1 MTLPVKVAA
10 RSHPARLP
18 LSIPSRSPAR
28 QALSHPDFARYA
40 YGRFA
45 STLAWQMIDVVL
57 GYQVWKL
64 TRSEAYLGY
73 IGLAQFLPFVVLLLP
88 GGQIADRFD
97 RRMIIA
103 LAYGLELIAAA
114 ALLAFTLSGQ
124 SEVILL
130 FFIAAL
136 LGIGRSFWA
145 PAGQAMVPNLVPKEL
160 LSGAISFN
168 TLMFTIATIA
178 GPAVAG
184 LTLILGIDWSYGIA
198 VVLLIAAMILVVGVK
213 PVRAKSSA
221 EWRWSDFL
229 GGFVFVWQKKP
240 VLGAISLDLFAVLFG
255 GVVALL
261 PAYAD
266 KILHVDT
273 VGLGMMRAAPGLGA
287 AIIAFWLGMRP
298 ITRHAGTWMF
308 GGVALFGL
316 CMITVGLSTSLWL
329 SVIVLVFA
337 GAGDM
342 VSVFVRGMLVQ
353 LETPDSIR
361 GRVSAVN
368 SMFIGASNELG
379 AFRAGMQAAWLGIVP
394 SMIWGGVCT
403 LAVVGSYLKLFP
415 QLRKLDRFP
424 EPRH

>member
-1 MTLPVKVAA
+1 
-10 RSHPARLP
+10 
-18 LSIPSRSPAR
+18 LSSTSLSPAR

-45 STLAWQMIDVVL
+45 ATLAWQMIDVVL
-57 GYQVWKL
+57 GYQMWKL
-64 TRSEAYLGY
+64 TRNEAYLGY

-97 RRMIIA
+97 RRLIIA
-103 LAYGLELIAAA
+103 LAYSLELLAAV
-114 ALLAFTLSGQ
+114 ALLVFTLSGRT
-124 SEVILL
+124 EAYLL

-136 LGIGRSFWA
+136 LGVGRSFWA
-145 PAGQAMVPNLVPKEL
+145 PAGQAMVPNLVPKDL

-168 TLMFTIATIA
+168 TLIFTIATIT
-178 GPAVAG
+178 GPALAG
-184 LTLILGIDWSYGIA
+184 LTIILGIDWSYGIA
-198 VVLLIAAMILVVGVK
+198 VALLIAAMFLMLGVK
-213 PVRAKSSA
+213 PVRAKSTA
-221 EWRWSDFL
+221 EWRWHDFL
-229 GGFVFVWQKKP
+229 GGFAFVWRKKP

-266 KILHVDT
+266 KILHVDS
-273 VGLGMMRAAPGLGA
+273 VGLGMMRAAPGVGA
-287 AIIAFWLGMRP
+287 AIVAFSLGLRP

-329 SVIVLVFA
+329 SIIVLALA

-353 LETPDSIR
+353 LETPDAIR

-379 AFRAGMQAAWLGIVP
+379 AFRAGIQASWAGIVP

-403 LAVVGSYLKLFP
+403 LAVVGSYLGLFP
-415 QLRKLDRFP
+415 QLRKLDKFP
-424 EPRH
+424 EPVH

>member
-1 MTLPVKVAA
+1 MSSNNL
-10 RSHPARLP
+10 
-18 LSIPSRSPAR
+18 SPAR

-40 YGRFA
+40 YGRFGA
-45 STLAWQMIDVVL
+45 TLAWQMIDVVL
-57 GYQVWKL
+57 GYQMWKL
-64 TRSEAYLGY
+64 TRNEAYLGY

-97 RRMIIA
+97 RRLIIA
-103 LAYGLELIAAA
+103 LAYSLELVAAA
-114 ALLAFTLSGQ
+114 ALLLFTLSGRTDAYP
-124 SEVILL
+124 L

-136 LGIGRSFWA
+136 LGVGRAFWA
-145 PAGQAMVPNLVPKEL
+145 PAGQSMVPNLVPKEL
-160 LSGAISFN
+160 LGGAISFN
-168 TLMFTIATIA
+168 TLLFTIATIG

-184 LTLILGIDWSYGIA
+184 LTLLLGIDWSYGIA
-198 VVLLIAAMILVVGVK
+198 VALLMGAMFMILGVK
-213 PVRAKSSA
+213 PVRAKSSS
-221 EWRWSDFL
+221 EWRWHDFL
-229 GGFVFVWQKKP
+229 DGFVFVWKKKP

-255 GVVALL
+255 GVVALI

-266 KILHVDT
+266 KVLHVGT
-273 VGLGMMRAAPGLGA
+273 VGMGMMRAAPGVGA
-287 AIIAFWLGMRP
+287 AIVAFSLGRNP
-298 ITRHAGTWMF
+298 IKRHAGTWMF
-308 GGVALFGL
+308 GGVAVFGV
-316 CMITVGLSTSLWL
+316 CMITVGLSTTVWL
-329 SVIVLVFA
+329 SVLALAIA

-379 AFRAGMQAAWLGIVP
+379 AFRAGVQARWMGIVP

-403 LAVVGSYLKLFP
+403 LAVVASYLRLFP

-424 EPRH
+424 EPVH

>member
-1 MTLPVKVAA
+1 
-10 RSHPARLP
+10 
-18 LSIPSRSPAR
+18 LSDTSLSPAR

-40 YGRFA
+40 CARLGA
-45 STLAWQMIDVVL
+45 TLAWQMIDVIL
-57 GYQVWKL
+57 GYQMWQL
-64 TRSEAYLGY
+64 THNKAYLGY

-97 RRMIIA
+97 RRLIIT
-103 LAYGLELIAAA
+103 LAYGLELAAA
-114 ALLAFTLSGQ
+114 VALLAFTLSG
-124 SEVILL
+124 STDAWLL
-130 FFIAAL
+130 FLIAAL
-136 LGIGRSFWA
+136 LGVGRAFWA

-168 TLMFTIATIA
+168 TLLFTIATIA

-184 LTLILGIDWSYGIA
+184 LTLIAGIDWSYGIA
-198 VVLLIAAMILVVGVK
+198 VLLLIVAMFLMARVK
-213 PVRAKSSA
+213 PVRAKSSS
-221 EWRWSDFL
+221 EWHWSDFL
-229 GGFVFVWQKKP
+229 GGFVFVWKKKP

-266 KILHVDT
+266 EILHTDS
-273 VGLGMMRAAPGLGA
+273 VGLGLMRAAPGVGA
-287 AIIAFWLGMRP
+287 AIIAFSLGLRP

-308 GGVALFGL
+308 GGVAIFGL
-316 CMITVGLSTSLWL
+316 CMIAVGLSTSLWL
-329 SVIVLVFA
+329 SVFVLAIA

-379 AFRAGMQAAWLGIVP
+379 AFRAGIQAAWVGIVP

-403 LAVVGSYLKLFP
+403 LAVVGSYLGLFP

-424 EPRH
+424 DPAH

>member
-1 MTLPVKVAA
+1 
-10 RSHPARLP
+10 
-18 LSIPSRSPAR
+18 LSSNSLSPAR

-45 STLAWQMIDVVL
+45 ATLAWQMIDVVL
-57 GYQVWKL
+57 GYQRWKL
-64 TRSEAYLGY
+64 THSKAYLGY

-97 RRMIIA
+97 RRLIIA
-103 LAYGLELIAAA
+103 LAYSLELLAAV
-114 ALLAFTLSGQ
+114 ALLVFTLSGR
-124 SEVILL
+124 SEAYLL

-136 LGIGRSFWA
+136 LGVGRSFWA
-145 PAGQAMVPNLVPKEL
+145 PAGQAMVPNLVPTEL

-168 TLMFTIATIA
+168 TLIFTIATIT
-178 GPAVAG
+178 GPALAG
-184 LTLILGIDWSYGIA
+184 LTIILGIDWSYGIA
-198 VVLLIAAMILVVGVK
+198 VALLIAAIFLMLRVR
-213 PVRAKSSA
+213 PVRAKSSS
-221 EWRWSDFL
+221 EWRWHDFL

-266 KILHVDT
+266 EILHVDS
-273 VGLGMMRAAPGLGA
+273 VGLGLMRAAPGVGA
-287 AIIAFWLGMRP
+287 AIVAFTLGMRP

-308 GGVALFGL
+308 GGVALFGI
-316 CMITVGLSTSLWL
+316 CMITVGLSKSLWL
-329 SVIVLVFA
+329 SIFVLVLA
-337 GAGDM
+337 GGGDM

-353 LETPDSIR
+353 LETPDAIR

-379 AFRAGMQAAWLGIVP
+379 AFRAGMQAAWFGTVP

-403 LAVVGSYLKLFP
+403 LAVVGSYLGLFP
-415 QLRKLDRFP
+415 QLRKLDKFP
-424 EPRH
+424 EPVR